1 MRFIRILSGWQNEH
15 EQTGFQLVVVLL
27 LVNYYRVSRFCPYCH
42 ISHGRQSEH
51 WSGEACEKLYKW
63 LLNDWQWNGGW
74 TAAASWSFAPREAVT
89 VSDEFRSAAPL
100 GPAIT
105 RQDLVGERRERNQI
119 MGCGYPASQPAGFFW
134 DQRLAEASLSSRS

>member
-1 MRFIRILSGWQNEH
+1 M
-15 EQTGFQLVVVLL
+15 TD
-27 LVNYYRVSRFCPYCH
+27 
-42 ISHGRQSEH
+42 SEM
-51 WSGEACEKLYKW
+51 EAGPPLPAGPS
-63 LLNDWQWNGGW
+63 LRG
-74 TAAASWSFAPREAVT
+74 EAVT